1 MRSVGEYGNSPFGR
15 RGYARR
21 GENPVQELEGMRER
35 NQSSIGDLLANVVS
49 GEMRGRMSAAQRAAA
64 AWYGAN
70 GDIERAHTTG
80 VFLKKPKRAGVAPI
94 LGVYVDSHA
103 RLTDFTVNREI
114 YLARLHNA
122 GLEVSG
128 IEFLLTRRDRASSA
142 EGAAAGEKSEER
154 QSLPQRE
161 KPLDLPELDPARRAE
176 IDAAVAGL
184 EEPLR
189 SKVAHAM
196 ELSMRRQELGEEKVS
211 SDASDKGDA
220 SVASRAGDPND

>member
-1 MRSVGEYGNSPFGR
+1 MGR
-15 RGYARR
+15 AGFNGRFARRAHDRR
-21 GENPVQELEGMRER
+21 GEDPIQELEGNRER
-35 NQSSIGDLLANVVS
+35 NQESIGEVLSRVVG

-80 VFLKKPKRAGVAPI
+80 VFLKKPKREGAAPI

-122 GLEVSG
+122 GLELSG
-128 IEFLLTRRDRASSA
+128 IEFRLTRRDRAETQNEA
-142 EGAAAGEKSEER
+142 GAGAGAGAGEGRSALPER
-154 QSLPQRE
+154 PR
-161 KPLDLPELDPARRAE
+161 PLDLPQLDEGKRATIE
-176 IDAAVAGL
+176 VAVADL

-196 ELSMRRQELGEEKVS
+196 EMSMRRQEFEEGEAPEK
-211 SDASDKGDA
+211 
-220 SVASRAGDPND
+220 

>member
-1 MRSVGEYGNSPFGR
+1 MGR
-15 RGYARR
+15 AGFDGRFSRRAHDRR
-21 GENPVQELEGMRER
+21 GEDPIQELEGNRER
-35 NQSSIGDLLANVVS
+35 NQESIGEVLSRVVG

-80 VFLKKPKRAGVAPI
+80 VFLKKPKREGAAPI

-122 GLEVSG
+122 GLELSG
-128 IEFLLTRRDRASSA
+128 IEFRLTRRDRA
-142 EGAAAGEKSEER
+142 GAQGQAGAGTAAGTRVGGGEGRSALPER
-154 QSLPQRE
+154 PR
-161 KPLDLPELDPARRAE
+161 PLDLPQLDEGKRATIE
-176 IDAAVAGL
+176 VAVADL

-196 ELSMRRQELGEEKVS
+196 EMSMRRREFEEGEAPEK
-211 SDASDKGDA
+211 
-220 SVASRAGDPND
+220 

>member
-1 MRSVGEYGNSPFGR
+1 MGR
-15 RGYARR
+15 AGFNGRFSRRAHDRR
-21 GENPVQELEGMRER
+21 GEDPIQELEGNRER
-35 NQSSIGDLLANVVS
+35 NQESIGEVLSRVVG

-80 VFLKKPKRAGVAPI
+80 VFLKKPKREGAAPI

-122 GLEVSG
+122 GLELSG
-128 IEFLLTRRDRASSA
+128 IEFRLTRRDRA
-142 EGAAAGEKSEER
+142 GAQADAGAGAGAGAGEGRSALPER
-154 QSLPQRE
+154 PR
-161 KPLDLPELDPARRAE
+161 PLDLPQLDEGKRATIE
-176 IDAAVAGL
+176 VAVADL

-196 ELSMRRQELGEEKVS
+196 EMSMRRQEFEEGEAPEK
-211 SDASDKGDA
+211 
-220 SVASRAGDPND
+220 

>member
-1 MRSVGEYGNSPFGR
+1 MGR
-15 RGYARR
+15 AGFDGRLSRRAHDRR
-21 GENPVQELEGMRER
+21 GEDPIQELEGNRER
-35 NQSSIGDLLANVVS
+35 NQESIGEVLSRVVG

-80 VFLKKPKRAGVAPI
+80 VFLKKPKREGAAPI

-128 IEFLLTRRDRASSA
+128 IEFRLTRRDRAEAQGQAGAGAGAGGGEGRSA
-142 EGAAAGEKSEER
+142 LPER
-154 QSLPQRE
+154 SR
-161 KPLDLPELDPARRAE
+161 PLDLPQLDEGKCATIE
-176 IDAAVAGL
+176 VAVADL

-196 ELSMRRQELGEEKVS
+196 EMSMRRQEFEEGEAPK
-211 SDASDKGDA
+211 K
-220 SVASRAGDPND
+220 

>member
-1 MRSVGEYGNSPFGR
+1 MGR
-15 RGYARR
+15 AGFDGRFSRRAHDRR
-21 GENPVQELEGMRER
+21 GEDPIQELEGNRER
-35 NQSSIGDLLANVVS
+35 NQESIGEVLSRVVG

-80 VFLKKPKRAGVAPI
+80 VFLKKPKREGAAPI

-122 GLEVSG
+122 GLELSG
-128 IEFLLTRRDRASSA
+128 IEFRLTRRDRAGAQYEAGAGAGAGGGEGRSA
-142 EGAAAGEKSEER
+142 LPER
-154 QSLPQRE
+154 PR
-161 KPLDLPELDPARRAE
+161 PLDLPQLDEGKRATIE
-176 IDAAVAGL
+176 VAVADL

-196 ELSMRRQELGEEKVS
+196 EMSMRRQEFEEGEAPEK
-211 SDASDKGDA
+211 
-220 SVASRAGDPND
+220 

>member
-1 MRSVGEYGNSPFGR
+1 MGR
-15 RGYARR
+15 AGFDGRFSRRAHDRR
-21 GENPVQELEGMRER
+21 GEDPIQELEGNRER
-35 NQSSIGDLLANVVS
+35 NQESIGEVLSRVVG

-80 VFLKKPKRAGVAPI
+80 VFLKKAKREGAAPI

-122 GLEVSG
+122 GLELSG
-128 IEFLLTRRDRASSA
+128 IEFRLTRRDRAEAQNEAGAGASA
-142 EGAAAGEKSEER
+142 GAGEGHSALPER
-154 QSLPQRE
+154 PR
-161 KPLDLPELDPARRAE
+161 PLDLPQLDEGKRATIE
-176 IDAAVAGL
+176 VAVADL

-196 ELSMRRQELGEEKVS
+196 EMSMRRQEFEEGEAPEK
-211 SDASDKGDA
+211 
-220 SVASRAGDPND
+220 

>member
-1 MRSVGEYGNSPFGR
+1 MTPRWWRSMGR
-15 RGYARR
+15 AGFDGRLSRRVHDRR
-21 GENPVQELEGMRER
+21 GEDPIQELEGNRER
-35 NQSSIGDLLANVVS
+35 NQESIGDLLSRVVG

-80 VFLKKPKRAGVAPI
+80 VFLKKPKREGAAPI

-128 IEFLLTRRDRASSA
+128 IEFRLTRRDRAGAQA
-142 EGAAAGEKSEER
+142 EAGAGAGAGSGEGRPALPER
-154 QSLPQRE
+154 PR
-161 KPLDLPELDPARRAE
+161 PLDLPQLDEGKRATIE
-176 IDAAVAGL
+176 VAVADL

-196 ELSMRRQELGEEKVS
+196 EMSMRRQEFEEGEAPEK
-211 SDASDKGDA
+211 
-220 SVASRAGDPND
+220 

>member
-1 MRSVGEYGNSPFGR
+1 MRSVEEYGHSPFGR
-15 RGYARR
+15 HAYDRR
-21 GENPVQELEGMRER
+21 GENSVQELEGMRER

-49 GEMRGRMSAAQRAAA
+49 GEMRARMSAAQRAAA

-80 VFLKKPKRAGVAPI
+80 VFLKKPKRAGVAPV

-128 IEFLLTRRDRASSA
+128 IEFFLTRRDRTSSA
-142 EGAAAGEKSEER
+142 EGRTADERSEAR

-176 IDAAVAGL
+176 IGAAVADL
-184 EEPLR
+184 DEPLR

-196 ELSMRRQELGEEKVS
+196 ELSMRRQELGVEEAS
-211 SDASDKGDA
+211 SDASGKDDA
-220 SVASRAGDPND
+220 TEADRAGDPND

>member
-1 MRSVGEYGNSPFGR
+1 MGR
-15 RGYARR
+15 AGFDGRFSRRAHDRR
-21 GENPVQELEGMRER
+21 GEDPIQELEGNRER
-35 NQSSIGDLLANVVS
+35 NQESIGEVLSRVVG

-80 VFLKKPKRAGVAPI
+80 VFLKKAKREGAAPI

-128 IEFLLTRRDRASSA
+128 IEFRLTRRDRAEAQNEAGAGASA
-142 EGAAAGEKSEER
+142 GAGEGHSALPER
-154 QSLPQRE
+154 PR
-161 KPLDLPELDPARRAE
+161 PLDLPQLDEGKRATIE
-176 IDAAVAGL
+176 VAVADL

-196 ELSMRRQELGEEKVS
+196 EMSMRRQEFEEGEAPEK
-211 SDASDKGDA
+211 
-220 SVASRAGDPND
+220 

>member
-1 MRSVGEYGNSPFGR
+1 MGR
-15 RGYARR
+15 AGFDGRFSRRARDRR
-21 GENPVQELEGMRER
+21 GEDPIQELEGNRER
-35 NQSSIGDLLANVVS
+35 NQESIGDLLSRVVG

-80 VFLKKPKRAGVAPI
+80 VFLKKPKREGAAPI

-128 IEFLLTRRDRASSA
+128 IEFRLTRRDRAGAQAEAGTGAGAGGGEGRSA
-142 EGAAAGEKSEER
+142 LPER
-154 QSLPQRE
+154 PR
-161 KPLDLPELDPARRAE
+161 PLDLPQLDEGKRATIE
-176 IDAAVAGL
+176 VAVADL

-196 ELSMRRQELGEEKVS
+196 EMSMRRQEFEEGEAPQK
-211 SDASDKGDA
+211 
-220 SVASRAGDPND
+220 

>member
-1 MRSVGEYGNSPFGR
+1 MGR
-15 RGYARR
+15 AGFDGRFSRRAHDRR
-21 GENPVQELEGMRER
+21 GEDPIQELEGNRER
-35 NQSSIGDLLANVVS
+35 NQESIGEVLSRVVG

-80 VFLKKPKRAGVAPI
+80 VFLKKPKREGAAPI

-122 GLEVSG
+122 GLELSG
-128 IEFLLTRRDRASSA
+128 IEFRLTRRDRADA
-142 EGAAAGEKSEER
+142 QGQAGADAGADRGEGRPALPER
-154 QSLPQRE
+154 PR
-161 KPLDLPELDPARRAE
+161 PLDLPQLDEGKRATIE
-176 IDAAVAGL
+176 VAVADL

-196 ELSMRRQELGEEKVS
+196 EMSMRRQEFEEGEAPEK
-211 SDASDKGDA
+211 
-220 SVASRAGDPND
+220 

>member
-1 MRSVGEYGNSPFGR
+1 MGR
-15 RGYARR
+15 AGFNGRLSRRAHDRR
-21 GENPVQELEGMRER
+21 GEDPIQELEGNRER
-35 NQSSIGDLLANVVS
+35 NQESIGEVLSRVVG
-49 GEMRGRMSAAQRAAA
+49 GEMHGRMSAAQRAAA

-80 VFLKKPKRAGVAPI
+80 VFLKKPKREGAAPI

-122 GLEVSG
+122 GLELSG
-128 IEFLLTRRDRASSA
+128 IEFRLTRRDRAGAQAEAGAGASA
-142 EGAAAGEKSEER
+142 GAGEGRPALPER
-154 QSLPQRE
+154 PR
-161 KPLDLPELDPARRAE
+161 PLDLPQLDEGKRATIE
-176 IDAAVAGL
+176 VAVADL

-196 ELSMRRQELGEEKVS
+196 EMSMRRQEFEEGEAPEK
-211 SDASDKGDA
+211 
-220 SVASRAGDPND
+220 

>member
-1 MRSVGEYGNSPFGR
+1 MGR
-15 RGYARR
+15 AGFDGRFSRRTHDRR
-21 GENPVQELEGMRER
+21 GEDPIQELEGNRER
-35 NQSSIGDLLANVVS
+35 NQESIGEVLSRVVG

-80 VFLKKPKRAGVAPI
+80 VFLKKPKREGAAPI

-122 GLEVSG
+122 GLELSG
-128 IEFLLTRRDRASSA
+128 IEFRLTRRDRAEAQNEAGAGASA
-142 EGAAAGEKSEER
+142 GAGEGRPALPER
-154 QSLPQRE
+154 PR
-161 KPLDLPELDPARRAE
+161 PLDLPQLDEGKRATIE
-176 IDAAVAGL
+176 VAVADL

-196 ELSMRRQELGEEKVS
+196 EMSMRRQEFEEGEAPEK
-211 SDASDKGDA
+211 
-220 SVASRAGDPND
+220 

>member
-1 MRSVGEYGNSPFGR
+1 MGR
-15 RGYARR
+15 AGFDGRFSRRAHDRR
-21 GENPVQELEGMRER
+21 GEDPIQELEGNRER
-35 NQSSIGDLLANVVS
+35 NQESIGDLLSHVVG

-80 VFLKKPKRAGVAPI
+80 VFLKKPKREGAAPI

-122 GLEVSG
+122 GLELSG
-128 IEFLLTRRDRASSA
+128 IEFRLTRRDRAGAQNEAGAGAGAGGGEGRSA
-142 EGAAAGEKSEER
+142 LPER
-154 QSLPQRE
+154 PR
-161 KPLDLPELDPARRAE
+161 PLDLPQLDEGKRATIE
-176 IDAAVAGL
+176 VAVADL

-196 ELSMRRQELGEEKVS
+196 EMSMRRQEFEEGEAPEK
-211 SDASDKGDA
+211 
-220 SVASRAGDPND
+220 

>member
-1 MRSVGEYGNSPFGR
+1 MGR
-15 RGYARR
+15 AGFNGRFSRRAHDRR
-21 GENPVQELEGMRER
+21 GEDPIQELEGNREM
-35 NQSSIGDLLANVVS
+35 NQESIGEVLSRVVG

-80 VFLKKPKRAGVAPI
+80 VFLKKPKREGAAPI

-128 IEFLLTRRDRASSA
+128 IEFRLTRRDRAGAQNEAGAGAGAGGGEGRSA
-142 EGAAAGEKSEER
+142 LPER
-154 QSLPQRE
+154 PR
-161 KPLDLPELDPARRAE
+161 PLDLPQLDEGKRATIE
-176 IDAAVAGL
+176 VAVADL

-196 ELSMRRQELGEEKVS
+196 EMSMRRQEFEEGEAPEK
-211 SDASDKGDA
+211 
-220 SVASRAGDPND
+220 

>member
-1 MRSVGEYGNSPFGR
+1 MGR
-15 RGYARR
+15 AGFNGRFSRRAHDRR
-21 GENPVQELEGMRER
+21 GEDPIQELEGNRER
-35 NQSSIGDLLANVVS
+35 NQESIGEVLSRVVG

-80 VFLKKPKRAGVAPI
+80 VFLKKPKREGAAPI

-122 GLEVSG
+122 GLELSG
-128 IEFLLTRRDRASSA
+128 IEFRLTRRDRADAQGQAGVGGGAGGGEGRSA
-142 EGAAAGEKSEER
+142 LPER
-154 QSLPQRE
+154 PR
-161 KPLDLPELDPARRAE
+161 PLDLPQLDEGKRATIE
-176 IDAAVAGL
+176 VAVADL

-196 ELSMRRQELGEEKVS
+196 EMSMRRQEFEEGEAPEK
-211 SDASDKGDA
+211 
-220 SVASRAGDPND
+220 

>member
-1 MRSVGEYGNSPFGR
+1 MGR
-15 RGYARR
+15 AGFDGHFSRRAHDRR
-21 GENPVQELEGMRER
+21 GEDPIQELEGNRER
-35 NQSSIGDLLANVVS
+35 NQESIGDLLSRVVG

-80 VFLKKPKRAGVAPI
+80 VFLKKPKREGAAPI

-122 GLEVSG
+122 GLELSG
-128 IEFLLTRRDRASSA
+128 IEFRLTRRDRAGAQYEAGAGAGAGGGEGRSA
-142 EGAAAGEKSEER
+142 LPER
-154 QSLPQRE
+154 PR
-161 KPLDLPELDPARRAE
+161 PLDLPQLDEGKRATIE
-176 IDAAVAGL
+176 VAVADL

-196 ELSMRRQELGEEKVS
+196 EMSMRRREFEEGEAPEK
-211 SDASDKGDA
+211 
-220 SVASRAGDPND
+220 

>member
-1 MRSVGEYGNSPFGR
+1 MGR
-15 RGYARR
+15 AGFDGRFSRRAHDRR
-21 GENPVQELEGMRER
+21 GEDPIQELEGNRER
-35 NQSSIGDLLANVVS
+35 NQESIGDLLSRVVG

-80 VFLKKPKRAGVAPI
+80 VFLKKPKREGTAPI

-122 GLEVSG
+122 GLELSG
-128 IEFLLTRRDRASSA
+128 IEFRLTRRDRVGAQA
-142 EGAAAGEKSEER
+142 EAGAGAGAGAGEGRSALPER
-154 QSLPQRE
+154 PR
-161 KPLDLPELDPARRAE
+161 PLDLPQLDEGKRATIE
-176 IDAAVAGL
+176 VAVADL

-196 ELSMRRQELGEEKVS
+196 EMSMRRQEFEEGEAPEK
-211 SDASDKGDA
+211 
-220 SVASRAGDPND
+220 

>member
-1 MRSVGEYGNSPFGR
+1 MGR
-15 RGYARR
+15 AGFNGRFSRRAHDRR
-21 GENPVQELEGMRER
+21 GEDPIQELEGNRER
-35 NQSSIGDLLANVVS
+35 NQESIGEVLSRVVG

-80 VFLKKPKRAGVAPI
+80 VFLKKPKREGAAPI

-122 GLEVSG
+122 GLELSG
-128 IEFLLTRRDRASSA
+128 IEFRLTRRDRAEAQNEAGAGASA
-142 EGAAAGEKSEER
+142 GAGEGRPALPER
-154 QSLPQRE
+154 PR
-161 KPLDLPELDPARRAE
+161 PLDLPQLDEGKRATIE
-176 IDAAVAGL
+176 VAVADL

-196 ELSMRRQELGEEKVS
+196 EMSMRRQEFEEGEAPEK
-211 SDASDKGDA
+211 
-220 SVASRAGDPND
+220 

>member
-1 MRSVGEYGNSPFGR
+1 MGR
-15 RGYARR
+15 AGFDGRFSRRAHDRR
-21 GENPVQELEGMRER
+21 GEDPIQELEGNRER
-35 NQSSIGDLLANVVS
+35 NQESIGDLLSRVVG

-80 VFLKKPKRAGVAPI
+80 VFLKKPKREGAAPI

-128 IEFLLTRRDRASSA
+128 IEFRLTRRDRAEAQGQAAPGASA
-142 EGAAAGEKSEER
+142 GAGEGRPALPER
-154 QSLPQRE
+154 PR
-161 KPLDLPELDPARRAE
+161 PLDLPQLDEGKRATIE
-176 IDAAVAGL
+176 VAVADL

-196 ELSMRRQELGEEKVS
+196 EMSMRRQEFEEGEAPEK
-211 SDASDKGDA
+211 
-220 SVASRAGDPND
+220 

>member
-1 MRSVGEYGNSPFGR
+1 MGR
-15 RGYARR
+15 AGFDGRFSRRAHDRR
-21 GENPVQELEGMRER
+21 GEDPIQELEGNRER
-35 NQSSIGDLLANVVS
+35 NQESIGEVLSRVVG

-80 VFLKKPKRAGVAPI
+80 VFLKKPKREGAAPI

-128 IEFLLTRRDRASSA
+128 IEFRLTRRDRAEAQNEAGAGASA
-142 EGAAAGEKSEER
+142 GAGEGHSALPER
-154 QSLPQRE
+154 PR
-161 KPLDLPELDPARRAE
+161 PLDLPQLDEGKRATIE
-176 IDAAVAGL
+176 VAVADL

-196 ELSMRRQELGEEKVS
+196 EMSMRRQEFEEGEAPEK
-211 SDASDKGDA
+211 
-220 SVASRAGDPND
+220 

>member
-1 MRSVGEYGNSPFGR
+1 MGR
-15 RGYARR
+15 AGFDGRFSRRAHDRR
-21 GENPVQELEGMRER
+21 GEDPIQELEGNRER
-35 NQSSIGDLLANVVS
+35 NQESIGEVLSRVVG

-80 VFLKKPKRAGVAPI
+80 VFLKKPKREGAAPI

-122 GLEVSG
+122 GLELSG
-128 IEFLLTRRDRASSA
+128 IEFRLTRRDRAEAQA
-142 EGAAAGEKSEER
+142 EAGAGAGEGRSALPER
-154 QSLPQRE
+154 PR
-161 KPLDLPELDPARRAE
+161 PLDLPQLDEGKRATIE
-176 IDAAVAGL
+176 VAVADL

-196 ELSMRRQELGEEKVS
+196 EMSMRRQEFEEGEAPEK
-211 SDASDKGDA
+211 
-220 SVASRAGDPND
+220 